1 MFDDDYPTGAHD
13 HDHDHDNEGGG
24 GSGFVTQVVLDT
36 AIDDPEVVA
45 ALVSRPAKRERD
57 RFVRTALRIGV
68 IALGQAQGR
77 IDGDTV
83 RSEGER
89 LIALLQEQLAG
100 YEKATAKKLTDTL
113 GDYFDPSSGRF
124 PQRVSQ
130 LVGQDGELEML
141 LKHRFSLAQQS
152 FENFIASHV
161 GPDSE
166 LRRILTPDEHN
177 AFVRSVR
184 DAISSATAQHSS
196 TLLSEFSLDNANG
209 ALSRMVRELAE
220 KHGTAADALQAHFRE
235 VMSEFSLD
243 KEDSALSR
251 LVRRVNDAQEK
262 IQAEFTLDSDS
273 SALARMKRELTGLIE
288 EQNRQAQQFQKE
300 LHDALGELRGRRDE
314 AARSTAHGHTFEAA
328 VVERVRGLLQGS
340 GDVVDEVGRTT
351 GIKPH
356 CKKGDAVVT
365 LPPDSLAAG
374 ARIVLEMKEDASYTL
389 KDSLDEIAEARENRQ
404 AGIGVF
410 VHSKKTVHASVG
422 APLMRHGNDIVV
434 VWDGDAESSDAYLQ
448 AALLMAKALAVR
460 ARKVADALT
469 ADVHAIDKAIAAI
482 GKSLEQMDDIT
493 TFATTIRNNAEKI
506 LERNRLVKKA
516 LDANMEVL
524 AQQVDHL
531 KDAVQS
537 D

>member
-1 MFDDDYPTGAHD
+1 MFDDDYSADAHD
-13 HDHDHDNEGGG
+13 HAATD
-24 GSGFVTQVVLDT
+24 GSEPAFVTQVVLDT

-100 YEKATAKKLTDTL
+100 YEKATAKKLADTL
-113 GDYFDPSSGRF
+113 GEYFDPSSGRF

-130 LVGQDGELEML
+130 LVGQDGELETL
-141 LKHRFSLAQQS
+141 LKSRFSLAQQS
-152 FENFIASHV
+152 FESFIETHV

-184 DAISSATAQHSS
+184 DAIAAATAQHSS
-196 TLLSEFSLDNANG
+196 TLLSEFSLDNPTG

-220 KHGTAADALQAHFRE
+220 KHGSAADALQAHFRD

-243 KEDSALSR
+243 KDDSALSR

-262 IQAEFTLDSDS
+262 IQAEFTLDSDT

-288 EQNRQAQQFQKE
+288 EQNRQAQRFQQE

-314 AARSTAHGHTFEAA
+314 AARSTAHGHSFEAA
-328 VVERVRGLLQGS
+328 VVTRVRELLRGS
-340 GDVVDEVGRTT
+340 GEVVDEVGKTT

-374 ARIVLEMKEDASYTL
+374 ARIVFEMKEDASYTL
-389 KDSLDEIAEARENRQ
+389 RDSLDEIAEARENRQ

-422 APLMRHGNDIVV
+422 SPLMRFGSDIVV
-434 VWDGDAESSDAYLQ
+434 VWDNEAESSDAYLQ
-448 AALLMAKALAVR
+448 AALLMARALAVR
-460 ARKVADALT
+460 ARKLADELT

-482 GKSLEQMDDIT
+482 GKSLEQMEDIT
-493 TFATTIRNNAEKI
+493 TFATTIRSNAEKI
-506 LERNRLVKKA
+506 LDRNRLVKKA
-516 LDANMEVL
+516 LDTNMAVL

-531 KDAVQS
+531 KDAVRS